1 MSGRF
6 YMFNTLRAHLLVLED
21 SVDAPK
27 QQTSTCCV
35 DSLTG
40 AGRGMPGKTGVDK
53 EGGGVIPP
61 G

>member
-1 MSGRF
+1 
-6 YMFNTLRAHLLVLED
+6 MFNTLRAHLLVLED

-40 AGRGMPGKTGVDK
+40 VGRGMPGKTGVDK
-53 EGGGVIPP
+53 EGGGAIPP

>member
-1 MSGRF
+1 
-6 YMFNTLRAHLLVLED
+6 MFNTLRAHRVVLED
-21 SVDAPK
+21 TEAAPK
-27 QQTSTCCV
+27 QQTSRWGG

-40 AGRGMPGKTGVDK
+40 GGREMPGKTGVDK